1 MKMCEKW
8 RQAVSSLAF
17 MILNSVELRQPTKW
31 HMRHHHHLSLGK
43 DKCTRVKRIWQ
54 SKPRNYI
61 GIAVLLYYTLSSMRS
76 AGLFATNK
84 AKPSIAQQST
94 VRRKYWQMH
103 ADILPDFDLAIQPR
117 FTAENVNKS
126 LPPFL
131 YSSLILSKVWYF
143 SN

>member
-1 MKMCEKW
+1 MVDYGIIGTFMRSKAMQEPLWYRVSYPYFLWPLKW
-8 RQAVSSLAF
+8 MF
-17 MILNSVELRQPTKW
+17 MS
-31 HMRHHHHLSLGK
+31 
-43 DKCTRVKRIWQ
+43 CTIFMVKFCHKFID
-54 SKPRNYI
+54 PRNYI
-61 GIAVLLYYTLSSMRS
+61 GIAVLLYYTLSSTRS

-84 AKPSIAQQST
+84 AKPSIAQRST

-131 YSSLILSKVWYF
+131 YSSLF
-143 SN
+143 

>member
-1 MKMCEKW
+1 MCGYS
-8 RQAVSSLAF
+8 VFF
-17 MILNSVELRQPTKW
+17 MFRFSGPKIVYK
-31 HMRHHHHLSLGK
+31 
-43 DKCTRVKRIWQ
+43 IWTQ
-54 SKPRNYI
+54 TRNYI
-61 GIAVLLYYTLSSMRS
+61 GIAVLLYYTLSSTRS

-84 AKPSIAQQST
+84 AKPSIAQRST

-131 YSSLILSKVWYF
+131 YSSLVFVVTLLLLTGKSAGQCGHKVYVIR
-143 SN
+143 